1 MVMLLLFT
9 QAVLR
14 LLLLLDLVLLRLLL
28 LLLLPWD
35 CEGCC
40 RCAGKLPVGVVIFLT
55 FVESSEVGELKSNDS
70 RDLKAKSKQR
80 KDRG

>member
-1 MVMLLLFT
+1 MLLLFT

-35 CEGCC
+35 CEEGCC
-40 RCAGKLPVGVVIFLT
+40 RCAEKLPVGVVIFLT

-70 RDLKAKSKQR
+70 RDLKAKLKQR
-80 KDRG
+80 KDRR